1 MHCAGHN
8 YQSNIRQAVLYDYI
22 KSEKHLDDGPPPEDM
37 WRNWSVD
44 LRAIAPT
51 GAERQDNDDGNGML
65 WPLWWNDPRE
75 ETLSPRA
82 RPAPRL

>member
-22 KSEKHLDDGPPPEDM
+22 KNEEHLVDGPPPEDM
-37 WRNWSVD
+37 WQDWSAD
-44 LRAIAPT
+44 LRAIAPA
-51 GAERQDNDDGNGML
+51 GAERQDNDESGML

-82 RPAPRL
+82 RPAPKL